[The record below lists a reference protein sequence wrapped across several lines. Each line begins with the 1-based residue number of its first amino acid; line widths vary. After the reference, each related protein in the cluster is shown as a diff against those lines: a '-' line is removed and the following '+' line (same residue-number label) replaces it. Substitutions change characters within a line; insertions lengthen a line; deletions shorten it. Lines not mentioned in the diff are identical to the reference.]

1 MEVELKARKIGGSI
15 GIIIPLELTRNERIF
30 ENDLLK
36 VRIRK
41 TSDLSFMFGKGK
53 SIKKSTEQIMKEID
67 EGEEDRK
74 SVV

>member
-41 TSDLSFMFGKGK
+41 TYDLSFMFGKGK

-67 EGEEDRK
+67 EGEDE
-74 SVV
+74 

>member
-41 TSDLSFMFGKGK
+41 TSDLSLMFGKGK

-67 EGEEDRK
+67 EGEDE
-74 SVV
+74 